1 MRGSSGRQQRP
12 GQLGD
17 EWEGGDES
25 GSMRGSSSGTT
36 GLGGERKQTS
46 TGSPGGVEGV
56 TDKSNPNPDE
66 DISRNR

>member
-1 MRGSSGRQQRP
+1 MHGSSNREQRP

-36 GLGGERKQTS
+36 GLGGERRQTS
-46 TGSPGGVEGV
+46 TGSPGGVEGM